1 MSSNGQFDDDD
12 FAKEAGAA
20 SGSRSFDEFEC
31 PDCSAH
37 NVGIDTFFDKEEVRC
52 MYCGSEFEARV
63 SSEGKLK
70 LKSA

>member
-1 MSSNGQFDDDD
+1 MANDFQFDDDD

-20 SGSRSFDEFEC
+20 SGGRSFDEFEC

-37 NVGIDTFFDKEEVRC
+37 NVGIDTFSNGEEVRC